1 MHYSKKAPFLA
12 RLIERERLDKPGST
26 KPVFHLALDITDS
39 GIIYTPGDS
48 IGVLPA
54 HSADRVAQLLNTMP
68 LSPSTLLYLE
78 RKDLTITLQ
87 EALTCHLNLDKVSK
101 KMLSTL
107 AVCCKHKE
115 DQEELENL
123 SLDDNRCLSVDTLLA
138 NFPLDKEKVA
148 TFLNA
153 LPPLLPRFYS
163 ISSSQ
168 CHRPGVIDLLIA
180 PVIYETKGQT
190 LHGIASD
197 FLCEEAQ
204 INHTPIPIFVLP
216 NTNFSL
222 PQDPKTPLIMIGP
235 GTGVAPFRAFLQVR
249 AKLEGVGSHFLFFGE
264 RHKAFN
270 FTYQDYMHEL
280 EKKGALS
287 LFTAFSRDQE
297 EKRYVH
303 HLMLEEAKAL
313 FTHIHHHNAHIYVCG
328 DAKSMAKDV
337 KSTITQIIEKE
348 GIMSESTAKVYF
360 KSLIKD
366 KRLLLDVY

>member
-26 KPVFHLALDITDS
+26 KPVFHLALDVTDS
-39 GIIYTPGDS
+39 GIVYTPGDS

-54 HSADRVAQLLNTMP
+54 HSAGRVELLLSLIP
-68 LSPSTLLYLE
+68 LPPTTLLYLE
-78 RKDLTITLQ
+78 RKDLTVTLR
-87 EALTCHLNLDKVSK
+87 EALTCHLNLNKVSK
-101 KMLSTL
+101 KTLSAL
-107 AVCCKHKE
+107 SLCCKNKE
-115 DQEELENL
+115 DQQELETL
-123 SLDDNRCLSVDTLLA
+123 SLDDKRCLSVDALLA
-138 NFPLDKEKVA
+138 HFPLDKDKVS
-148 TFLNA
+148 TFLNV

-163 ISSSQ
+163 IASSQ
-168 CHRPGVIDLLIA
+168 CHRPGIIDLLIA
-180 PVIYETKGQT
+180 PVIYETQGQ
-190 LHGIASD
+190 LLQGIASD
-197 FLCEEAQ
+197 FLCDQAQ
-204 INHTPIPIFVLP
+204 LHHTPIPIFVLP
-216 NTNFSL
+216 NAHFSL

-249 AKLEGVGSHFLFFGE
+249 AKHEGAGSHFLFFGE
-264 RHKAFN
+264 RHKAYN

-280 EKKGALS
+280 EKQGTLN
-287 LFTAFSRDQE
+287 LFTAFSRDQK

-303 HLMLEEAKAL
+303 HLMLEEAQAL
-313 FTHIHHHNAHIYVCG
+313 FTHIHHHKAHIYVCG

-348 GIMSESTAKVYF
+348 GFMSEEAAKAYF